1 MRSKQDRKE
10 AIVFYIIAFDVY
22 DMSCCGVLVRDRNA
36 AQVQNFIGGFRKPQ
50 GETEVWLCS

>member
-36 AQVQNFIGGFRKPQ
+36 AQVQNFIGGFSEAT
-50 GETEVWLCS
+50 G